1 MQLKTWLAPSPLAAV
16 LVLLAATAA
25 APPAADVE
33 RLAAG
38 SARFAR
44 LFLEGQDQ
52 EIDAMMAAVMLAA
65 FQPAQRAQIRSGLA
79 QQYGAVTRID
89 DAWHEDDVQGYRR
102 FRVPVVFAKGTLDV
116 RVVMDGDGRVA
127 GLFFVPHVDRAALA
141 APANA
146 PDHEIEAT
154 VGEGE
159 NGLPGL
165 LTLPAGQGPFP
176 AVVLVHG
183 SGPNDRDE
191 TLGINKPF
199 RDLAWGLAER
209 GVAAV
214 RFDKRSLVRPQ
225 ELVGLGEA
233 LTVKEEVIDDALAA
247 LRLLRGRP
255 EIDAGRVFVLGH
267 SLGGMLVPRIAAS
280 ADPRPAGV
288 VALAGATL
296 PLPEKMLSQ
305 MRYIAEAD
313 GAVTDDE
320 RARLAAVASE
330 VAVLRGALAGKAPAP
345 PGMHLGAPVGYYR
358 DLEAHDPPAEAVAL
372 GLPILVLQ
380 GERDYQATME
390 DFARWQAAL
399 AGRPG
404 ACLRVY
410 AGMDHLFRHGTG
422 PSTPADYER
431 PEPLSPQVIDDVAA
445 WIKDGTCPP

>member
-1 MQLKTWLAPSPLAAV
+1 MLLKTQRSLLPAVAV
-16 LVLLAATAA
+16 LALLATAA
-25 APPAADVE
+25 APPDAGLE
-33 RLAAG
+33 RLAND
-38 SARFAR
+38 SARFTR
-44 LFLEGQDQ
+44 LFLDSHDE
-52 EIDAMMAAVMLAA
+52 EIDAMMADAMLDA
-65 FQPAQRAQIRSGLA
+65 FKPALRQQIRSGLA
-79 QQYGAVTRID
+79 QQYGAVTRLG
-89 DAWHEDDVQGYRR
+89 DAWHEDVVQGYRR
-102 FRVPVVFAKGTLDV
+102 FRVPVVFAKETLDF
-116 RVVMDGDGRVA
+116 RVVMDAEGRVA
-127 GLFFVPHVDRAALA
+127 GLFFVPHVDHAALA

-146 PDHEIEAT
+146 PEAEIDVT
-154 VGEGE
+154 VGDGE

-165 LTLPAGQGPFP
+165 LALPAGKGPFP

-209 GVAAV
+209 GVAV
-214 RFDKRSLVRPQ
+214 LRYDKRSLVRPQ
-225 ELVGLGEA
+225 ELLALGDA
-233 LTVKEEVIDDALAA
+233 ATVKDEVIDDALAA

-267 SLGGMLVPRIAAS
+267 SLGGMLVPRIAAA

-288 VALAGATL
+288 IALAGATL

-313 GAVTDDE
+313 GTVTDQE
-320 RARLAAVASE
+320 KTQLAAVETE
-330 VAVLRGALAGKAPAP
+330 VATLRDAIAGKAPAP
-345 PGMHLGAPVGYYR
+345 GLHLGAPVGYFR

-380 GERDYQATME
+380 GDRDYQATME

-399 AGRPG
+399 TGRPG
-404 ACLRVY
+404 ACLKVY
-410 AGMDHLFRHGTG
+410 EGLDHLFRHGTG

-431 PEPLSPQVIDDVAA
+431 PEPLSPEVIDDVAA
-445 WIKDGTCPP
+445 WIKDGKCPAPP